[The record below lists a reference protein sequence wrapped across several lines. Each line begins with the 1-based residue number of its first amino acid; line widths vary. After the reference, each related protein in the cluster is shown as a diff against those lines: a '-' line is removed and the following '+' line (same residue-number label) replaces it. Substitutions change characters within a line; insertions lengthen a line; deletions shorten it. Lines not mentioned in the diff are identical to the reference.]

1 MSDKSKNRSTG
12 LGLSIVKLLIKQMKG
27 ELNAVLNENNLD
39 IQIELNI
46 YKLMF
51 ES

>member
-1 MSDKSKNRSTG
+1 
-12 LGLSIVKLLIKQMKG
+12 MKG